1 MSNGAKRGVTMA
13 VVAAPLLVWLGAV
26 LLSSLSPQIM
36 LIYAVI
42 ALFLLVTTW
51 IMTGVLLR
59 S

>member
-1 MSNGAKRGVTMA
+1 MSNGAKRGITMA
-13 VVAAPLLVWLGAV
+13 VVAALLLVWLGAV

-42 ALFLLVTTW
+42 AVFLLVTTW